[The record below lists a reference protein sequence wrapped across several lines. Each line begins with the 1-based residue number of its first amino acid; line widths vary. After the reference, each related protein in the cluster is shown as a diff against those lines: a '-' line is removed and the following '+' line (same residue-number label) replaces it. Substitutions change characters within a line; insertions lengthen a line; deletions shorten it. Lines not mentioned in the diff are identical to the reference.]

1 MQPLARY
8 HEIYDTTP
16 RRLAAPAIDNP
27 HIWGVWRSALSTRLR
42 ELLGISAPSPAAL
55 NPSAEAPTSHSGYRR
70 EFVTFESR
78 PGETIP
84 AWLLVPDGPAGPRPA
99 VIAVHGHGTGVDD
112 IVGINPDGS
121 QREEPV
127 GYHQNFAVSLCRRG
141 FVVLAPEVLGF
152 GRRRDPEDVA
162 ADPGQSSC
170 YNASLWGM
178 MLGRPLLGR
187 RVADISRSLDY
198 LATRPEVDQERIGI
212 MGISGGGMVTL
223 FSAALDE
230 RLQAMAISGY
240 LSTFRDSILSIR
252 HCLCNYVP
260 GLLAEAEM
268 YDVAA
273 LLAPRPLVIE
283 AGIHDPIFPI
293 DSVRRSY
300 EQVRRSYELLGAEE
314 RLASDFFAGDHRISG
329 AVAYDFLWRWLGEQ

>member
-1 MQPLARY
+1 
-8 HEIYDTTP
+8 
-16 RRLAAPAIDNP
+16 
-27 HIWGVWRSALSTRLR
+27 
-42 ELLGISAPSPAAL
+42 
-55 NPSAEAPTSHSGYRR
+55 
-70 EFVTFESR
+70 
-78 PGETIP
+78 
-84 AWLLVPDGPAGPRPA
+84 
-99 VIAVHGHGTGVDD
+99 
-112 IVGINPDGS
+112 
-121 QREEPV
+121 
-127 GYHQNFAVSLCRRG
+127 
-141 FVVLAPEVLGF
+141 
-152 GRRRDPEDVA
+152 
-162 ADPGQSSC
+162 
-170 YNASLWGM
+170 
-178 MLGRPLLGR
+178 
-187 RVADISRSLDY
+187 
-198 LATRPEVDQERIGI
+198 
-212 MGISGGGMVTL
+212 MVTL

-314 RLASDFFAGDHRISG
+314 RLASDFFDGDHRISG

>member
-8 HEIYDTTP
+8 HQIYEGEP
-16 RRLAAPAIDNP
+16 RRFAAPTGENP
-27 HIWGVWRSALSTRLR
+27 HLWAVWRSALSTRLR
-42 ELLGISAPSPAAL
+42 ELLGLGAIPPAAL
-55 NPSAEAPTSHSGYRR
+55 DARAEAPTSHRGYRR
-70 EFVTFESR
+70 EFVSFTSE
-78 PGETIP
+78 PGVTVP
-84 AWLLVPDGPAGPRPA
+84 GWLLVPEGEGPRPA

-121 QREEPV
+121 EREEPT

-187 RVADISRSLDY
+187 RVAEVSRALDY
-198 LATRPEVDQERIGI
+198 LATRPEVDTARVGI

-230 RLQAMAISGY
+230 RLQAVAVSGY

-268 YDVAA
+268 YDLAA
-273 LLAPRPLVIE
+273 LLAPRPLVVE

-293 DSVRRSY
+293 SSVRHSY
-300 EQVRRSYELLGAEE
+300 EQVQRAYALLGAED
-314 RLASDFFAGDHRISG
+314 RLASDFFEGDHRISG
-329 AVAYDFLWRWLGEQ
+329 AVAYDFLWRWLGQP